1 MQYRLLCVSLALAIS
16 ACTFNEPR
24 LRPQPITAYANGS
37 PLALGVPVTSATTGA
52 GQTSLARVNGD
63 NNNNLELPQVQYDC
77 VEYQSTWNVLTHV
90 VDFFSDSKSVNDNCI
105 YVRAKPQSIVMIY
118 DSAKTANDLFI
129 PTLSEEQN
137 DLIYH
142 SDYNCANFRARVFAT
157 RANASFGKSFY
168 NTLISG
174 VATVITPAAGIPDLI
189 PTALNASNTVVSGTV
204 SDYVDAYI
212 ENQSLQDLDKAILAK
227 RQLLRSEMKARI
239 CATREWQLQHLSPE
253 CISIST
259 TSQHNT
265 ETSSAV
271 TTNGAATHSATDGSS
286 TKSGSEQ
293 HSTTTSTSSTS
304 NTNPCLLNC
313 NLPAD
318 GNYPGYIP
326 RRYWDM
332 QEAVDDVTNYDSICS
347 LEGGLAELA
356 QAAADKQTNSQK
368 VAAGVGSPVA
378 SPSQSQT
385 ASPASTGS
393 AGSSPAGSSTTSTTH
408 QRHRR
413 THTKPASPG
422 AAPTAG
428 G

>member
-1 MQYRLLCVSLALAIS
+1 MQYRRLCVSLALVIS

-24 LRPQPITAYANGS
+24 LRPQPIAAYANGS
-37 PLALGVPVTSATTGA
+37 PLALGSTSTGA
-52 GQTSLARVNGD
+52 GQTSLARANGD
-63 NNNNLELPQVQYDC
+63 SNLELPQVQYDC
-77 VEYQSTWNVLTHV
+77 VEYQSNWNVLTHII
-90 VDFFSDSKSVNDNCI
+90 DFFSDSKSINDNCI
-105 YVRAKPQSIVMIY
+105 YVRAKPQSIVMVY

-239 CATREWQLQHLSPE
+239 CATREWQLSHLSPE
-253 CISIST
+253 CTSTST
-259 TSQHNT
+259 TSQRNT
-265 ETSSAV
+265 ETNSAV
-271 TTNGAATHSATDGSS
+271 MTNGAATHSAADGSS
-286 TKSGSEQ
+286 TSSGSEQ
-293 HSTTTSTSSTS
+293 HSTTTSTSSTT
-304 NTNPCLLNC
+304 NTNPCSLNC

-318 GNYPGYIP
+318 GNYAGYIP

-332 QEAVDDVTNYDSICS
+332 QEAVDDVTTYDNICS

-368 VAAGVGSPVA
+368 VAAGVGSPAA
-378 SPSQSQT
+378 SPSQSETAAPAAT
-385 ASPASTGS
+385 ASGGP
-393 AGSSPAGSSTTSTTH
+393 SPAGSSTTSTTH
-408 QRHRR
+408 HGHKK
-413 THTKPASPG
+413 THKTPATPG